1 MCIFCIASDA
11 IYTNTNTNT
20 NTITITINIKYIY
33 KNKGVWE
40 FKKKPLKT
48 RTFPQIVEN
57 NVHTPVER
65 VCTNCLL
72 IVCREVLVERS
83 GFRNGRDVQVFIRR
97 VD

>member
-1 MCIFCIASDA
+1 MFTKSFPCICIFCIASDA
-11 IYTNTNTNT
+11 IYNNNYTNTITNT
-20 NTITITINIKYIY
+20 NTITIKYIY

-65 VCTNCLL
+65 VCTNC
-72 IVCREVLVERS
+72 
-83 GFRNGRDVQVFIRR
+83 
-97 VD
+97 